1 MSKRKYKINWL
12 KVVLRLILL
21 PIIIVWLIMCKFQA
35 KRKRSNSAIEIY
47 HLSQID
53 SLTGEE
59 FERLLMNIFE
69 KQGYEVELTKR
80 SHDYGADLI
89 MKKNN
94 TISIVQA
101 KCYGK
106 NIGIKAV
113 QEIISAK
120 VHYRAEEMFVA
131 TNRYF
136 SKDAVVLASEH
147 NVKLID
153 RDVISVLVRKYISNI
168 ELSQKKYVAT
178 NSAEREE
185 IEAKYKFW
193 I

>member
-12 KVVLRLILL
+12 KVVLRVILL
-21 PIIIVWLIMCKFQA
+21 PIIILWIII
-35 KRKRSNSAIEIY
+35 RKIKTIKSTNASGIDIY
-47 HLSQID
+47 NLSQID
-53 SLTGEE
+53 SLNGEE
-59 FERLLMNIFE
+59 FEKLLKNIFE
-69 KQGYEVELTKR
+69 KQGYKVELTKR
-80 SHDYGADLI
+80 SHDYGADLVLE
-89 MKKNN
+89 KNN
-94 TISIVQA
+94 KISIVQA

-120 VHYRAEEMFVA
+120 RHYNAEEMFVA

-136 SKDAVVLASEH
+136 SKEAIILASEH

-153 RDVISVLVRKYISNI
+153 RDVISLLVRKYIPKI
-168 ELSQKKYVAT
+168 DPSQKKYVAT
-178 NSAEREE
+178 NKEEREE
-185 IEAKYKFW
+185 IETKYKFW